1 MSHSTQPA
9 WVPPTDSQLRGKT
22 VVSSLYR
29 SSDRFHSASFVT
41 QHGEADSLV
50 LGMATARPY
59 AALFATGVLIG
70 LGASGIAC
78 SESEGPAPT
87 GPVDGI
93 YAADK
98 IVRQQQTLD
107 DDLAD
112 QGARFNLTLL
122 SDSTLTGRVE
132 LPANIRITGESDA
145 VNQDLSGTWSLHGD
159 QVRLHLDEP
168 VLGNQPVFR
177 AVTRDWLARSSVP
190 DPINGALFLSIA
202 LVRVG
207 P

>member
-1 MSHSTQPA
+1 M
-9 WVPPTDSQLRGKT
+9 
-22 VVSSLYR
+22 
-29 SSDRFHSASFVT
+29 
-41 QHGEADSLV
+41 
-50 LGMATARPY
+50 
-59 AALFATGVLIG
+59 
-70 LGASGIAC
+70 
-78 SESEGPAPT
+78 
-87 GPVDGI
+87 DGI

-107 DDLAD
+107 DDLAA

-177 AVTRDWLARSSVP
+177 VVSEGLAGTLIVP

-202 LVRVG
+202 LVRVV

>member
-1 MSHSTQPA
+1 M
-9 WVPPTDSQLRGKT
+9 
-22 VVSSLYR
+22 
-29 SSDRFHSASFVT
+29 
-41 QHGEADSLV
+41 
-50 LGMATARPY
+50 
-59 AALFATGVLIG
+59 
-70 LGASGIAC
+70 
-78 SESEGPAPT
+78 
-87 GPVDGI
+87 DGI

-112 QGARFNLTLL
+112 QGARFNLTLN

-145 VNQDLSGTWSLHGD
+145 VNQDLTGTWSLHKD
-159 QVRLHLDEP
+159 EVRLHLEEP
-168 VLGNQPVFR
+168 VLGNQPAFR
-177 AVTRDWLARSSVP
+177 VGTEGLAGTLIVP
-190 DPINGALFLSIA
+190 DPINGALYLSIA

>member
-1 MSHSTQPA
+1 MA
-9 WVPPTDSQLRGKT
+9 IA
-22 VVSSLYR
+22 R
-29 SSDRFHSASFVT
+29 S
-41 QHGEADSLV
+41 
-50 LGMATARPY
+50 Y
-59 AALFATGVLIG
+59 AALATGVLIG

-78 SESEGPAPT
+78 SESDGPAPT

-112 QGARFNLTLL
+112 QGARFHLTLL

-145 VNQDLSGTWSLHGD
+145 VNQDLTGTRSLHRD
-159 QVRLHLDEP
+159 EVRLHLDTP

-177 AVTRDWLARSSVP
+177 VGTEGLAATLIVP
-190 DPINGALFLSIA
+190 DPINGALYLSIA

>member
-1 MSHSTQPA
+1 
-9 WVPPTDSQLRGKT
+9 
-22 VVSSLYR
+22 
-29 SSDRFHSASFVT
+29 
-41 QHGEADSLV
+41 
-50 LGMATARPY
+50 MATARPY
-59 AALFATGVLIG
+59 AALVATGVLIG

-78 SESEGPAPT
+78 SQSEGPAPA

-132 LPANIRITGESDA
+132 LPANIRVTGESEA
-145 VNQDLSGTWSLHGD
+145 VNQDLSGTWSLHRD
-159 QVRLHLDEP
+159 EVRLHLDEP
-168 VLGNQPVFR
+168 VLGNQPIFR
-177 AVTRDWLARSSVP
+177 VVDEGLAGTLIVP

>member
-1 MSHSTQPA
+1 
-9 WVPPTDSQLRGKT
+9 
-22 VVSSLYR
+22 
-29 SSDRFHSASFVT
+29 
-41 QHGEADSLV
+41 
-50 LGMATARPY
+50 MATARSY
-59 AALFATGVLIG
+59 AALAIGALIG

-78 SESEGPAPT
+78 SESDGPAPT

-122 SDSTLTGRVE
+122 PDSTLTGRVE

-145 VNQDLSGTWSLHGD
+145 VNQDLSGTWSLRGD

-177 AVTRDWLARSSVP
+177 VVDEGFVGTLTVP
-190 DPINGALFLSIA
+190 DPINGALWLNLA